1 MECGILKGEFQILW
15 TYDRTQMDSGWNMK
29 GAYGLKRQSK
39 CNMNGMWDFGHTIMD
54 FMDLEQNINVL

>member
-1 MECGILKGEFQILW
+1 
-15 TYDRTQMDSGWNMK
+15 MDSGWNMK

-54 FMDLEQNINVL
+54 FMDLE